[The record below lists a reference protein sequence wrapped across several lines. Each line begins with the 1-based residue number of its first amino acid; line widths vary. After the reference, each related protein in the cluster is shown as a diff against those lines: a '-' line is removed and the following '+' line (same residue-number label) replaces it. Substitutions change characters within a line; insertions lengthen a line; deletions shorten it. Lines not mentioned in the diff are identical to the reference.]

1 MTLSPG
7 KNPMGALTLICTAI
21 RTPKLPLHTFIPT
34 LTAFLQVECTLLM
47 HSTSYYIKDERP
59 FSEKFWGH
67 RTMIYIKLV
76 KELPDLQWDGLYSA
90 LAYTEGVHKKM
101 SKFSKLVEH

>member
-1 MTLSPG
+1 
-7 KNPMGALTLICTAI
+7 MGALALICTVI
-21 RTPKLPLHTFIPT
+21 WTPKLPLHTFIPT
-34 LTAFLQVECTLLM
+34 PTTFLQVECTLLM
-47 HSTSYYIKDERP
+47 HSTGYYIKDECP

-76 KELPDLQWDGLYSA
+76 KELPDLRWDGLYSA

-101 SKFSKLVEH
+101 SEFSKLVEH